1 MAGPPRRGP
10 ATTGGCFRA
19 TIRARILAWVPKPLA
34 RPDRPGKIGQY
45 GPQGAAMG
53 RVFETGFSRMRTA
66 VLAAAL
72 LALAALVATPATAG
86 AQTLDR
92 LARGE
97 PFRIG
102 YRQFAP
108 PYSYA
113 ASNGQP
119 SGYIVDLCREVAGAL
134 KRSLK
139 LPNLPVEYVKVSA
152 EDRFESVRDRRID
165 ILCEPT
171 SMTMSRRA
179 LVDFSLPTF
188 VDGAGVVTRG
198 PAVKGLEELRGKKVG
213 VLKGTTTEE
222 TLRSTLAQMGIA
234 ATIVTVTDHPDGLKQ
249 LADGKLDAYFGDR
262 GILNYLI
269 ANGPFGN
276 RLSLSDQYFTFETY
290 ALGLPRGDQTFRLLV
305 DTTLADLYRTDRIRD
320 IYARSFG
327 KFPPDQF
334 LNALFVINGVP
345 K

>member
-1 MAGPPRRGP
+1 MRGVEGGMAGRERG
-10 ATTGGCFRA
+10 G
-19 TIRARILAWVPKPLA
+19 RARCRGVGTAALAPL
-34 RPDRPGKIGQY
+34 
-45 GPQGAAMG
+45 
-53 RVFETGFSRMRTA
+53 V
-66 VLAAAL
+66 AAL
-72 LALAALVATPATAG
+72 LLALGQPAG

-92 LARGE
+92 VARGE
-97 PFRIG
+97 AFRIG
-102 YRQFAP
+102 YRHFAP

-113 ASNGQP
+113 AANGQAA
-119 SGYIVDLCREVAGAL
+119 GYIVDLCREVADGVKRAL
-134 KRSLK
+134 
-139 LPNLPVEYVKVSA
+139 NLPSLPIEYLKVTA
-152 EDRFESVRDRRID
+152 EDRFEAVRDGRID
-165 ILCEPT
+165 VLCEPT

-188 VDGAGVVTRG
+188 IDGAGVVTRG
-198 PAVKGLEELRGKKVG
+198 APVKGLEDLKGKKVG

-222 TLRSTLAQMGIA
+222 TLRSTLNQMRIA
-234 ATIVTVTDHPDGLKQ
+234 ADVVTVTDHPDGLRQ

-269 ANGPFGN
+269 SNSLNGRG
-276 RLSLSDQYFTFETY
+276 LTLSDQYFTFETY
-290 ALGLPRGDQTFRLLV
+290 ALALPRGDQAFRLLV
-305 DTTLADLYRTDRIRD
+305 DSTLADLYRTERIRE

>member
-1 MAGPPRRGP
+1 MRGVEGGMAGRERG
-10 ATTGGCFRA
+10 G
-19 TIRARILAWVPKPLA
+19 RARCRGVGTAALAPL
-34 RPDRPGKIGQY
+34 
-45 GPQGAAMG
+45 
-53 RVFETGFSRMRTA
+53 V
-66 VLAAAL
+66 AAL
-72 LALAALVATPATAG
+72 LLALGQPAG

-92 LARGE
+92 VARGE
-97 PFRIG
+97 AFRIG
-102 YRQFAP
+102 YRHFAP

-113 ASNGQP
+113 AANGQAA
-119 SGYIVDLCREVAGAL
+119 GYIVDLCREVADGV
-134 KRSLK
+134 KRALK
-139 LPNLPVEYVKVSA
+139 LPSLPIEYLKVTA
-152 EDRFESVRDRRID
+152 EDRFEAVRDGRID
-165 ILCEPT
+165 VLCEPT

-188 VDGAGVVTRG
+188 IDGAGVVTRG
-198 PAVKGLEELRGKKVG
+198 APVKGLEDLKGKKVG

-222 TLRSTLAQMGIA
+222 TLRSTLNQMRIA
-234 ATIVTVTDHPDGLKQ
+234 ADVVTVTDHPDGLRQ

-269 ANGPFGN
+269 SNSLNGRG
-276 RLSLSDQYFTFETY
+276 LTLSDQYFTFETY
-290 ALGLPRGDQTFRLLV
+290 ALALPRGDQAFRLLV
-305 DTTLADLYRTDRIRD
+305 DSTLADLYRTERIRE

>member
-1 MAGPPRRGP
+1 MLFLILALGVLAGP
-10 ATTGGCFRA
+10 
-19 TIRARILAWVPKPLA
+19 VS
-34 RPDRPGKIGQY
+34 
-45 GPQGAAMG
+45 AA
-53 RVFETGFSRMRTA
+53 
-66 VLAAAL
+66 
-72 LALAALVATPATAG
+72 

-92 LARGE
+92 LAQGE
-97 PFRIG
+97 AFRIG
-102 YRQFAP
+102 YRHFAP

-113 ASNGQP
+113 AGNGQAA
-119 SGYIVDLCREVAGAL
+119 GYIVDLCREVADAL
-134 KRSLK
+134 KRSQK
-139 LPNLPVEYVKVSA
+139 LPNLKVEFVKVTA
-152 EDRFESVRDRRID
+152 EDRFEAVRDGRID

-171 SMTMSRRA
+171 SMTMSRRS

-198 PAVKGLEELRGKKVG
+198 PAVKGLEELRDKKVG

-222 TLRSTLAQMGIA
+222 TLRATLGQMGIA
-234 ATIVTVTDHPDGLKQ
+234 ATIVSVNDHPEGLKH

-262 GILNYLI
+262 GILSYLI
-269 ANGPFGN
+269 ANAPFGN
-276 RLSLSDQYFTFETY
+276 RLTLSDQYFTFETY
-290 ALGLPRGDQTFRLLV
+290 ALALPRGDQTFRLLV

>member
-1 MAGPPRRGP
+1 MRGAEVGMAGREHGR
-10 ATTGGCFRA
+10 
-19 TIRARILAWVPKPLA
+19 RARCRGVGTAALAPL
-34 RPDRPGKIGQY
+34 
-45 GPQGAAMG
+45 
-53 RVFETGFSRMRTA
+53 V
-66 VLAAAL
+66 AAL
-72 LALAALVATPATAG
+72 LLALGLPAG

-92 LARGE
+92 VARGE
-97 PFRIG
+97 AFRIG
-102 YRQFAP
+102 YRHFAP

-113 ASNGQP
+113 AANGQAA
-119 SGYIVDLCREVAGAL
+119 GYIVDLCREVADGVKRAL
-134 KRSLK
+134 KMPSL
-139 LPNLPVEYVKVSA
+139 PIEYLKVTA
-152 EDRFESVRDRRID
+152 EDRFEAVRDGRID
-165 ILCEPT
+165 VLCEPT

-188 VDGAGVVTRG
+188 IDGAGVVTRG
-198 PAVKGLEELRGKKVG
+198 APVKGLEDLKGKKVG

-222 TLRSTLAQMGIA
+222 TLRSTLNQMRIA
-234 ATIVTVTDHPDGLKQ
+234 ADVVTVTDHPDGLRQ

-269 ANGPFGN
+269 SNSLNGRG
-276 RLSLSDQYFTFETY
+276 LTLSDQYFTFETY
-290 ALGLPRGDQTFRLLV
+290 ALALPRGDQAFRLLV
-305 DTTLADLYRTDRIRD
+305 DSTLADLYRTERIRE

>member
-1 MAGPPRRGP
+1 MAAG
-10 ATTGGCFRA
+10 TGKSAGAVFRA
-19 TIRARILAWVPKPLA
+19 GGL
-34 RPDRPGKIGQY
+34 
-45 GPQGAAMG
+45 
-53 RVFETGFSRMRTA
+53 SA
-66 VLAAAL
+66 VAAAL
-72 LALAALVATPATAG
+72 AFALAAPAG

-92 LARGE
+92 VANGE

-102 YRQFAP
+102 YRHFAP

-119 SGYIVDLCREVAGAL
+119 AGYIVDLCREVAEGL
-134 KRSLK
+134 KRTLK
-139 LPNLPVEYVKVSA
+139 VATLKVEYVKVTA
-152 EDRFESVRDRRID
+152 EDRFEAVRDGRID

-188 VDGAGVVTRG
+188 LDGAGVVTRG
-198 PAVKGLEELRGKKVG
+198 TPVKGLEDLKGKKVG
-213 VLKGTTTEE
+213 VLRGTTTEE
-222 TLRSTLAQMGIA
+222 NLRSTLGQMRIA
-234 ATIVTVTDHPDGLKQ
+234 ADIVTVTDHPEGLKQ

-269 ANGPFGN
+269 SNSPFGN
-276 RLSLSDQYFTFETY
+276 RLNLSDQYFTFETY
-290 ALGLPRGDQTFRLLV
+290 ALALPRGDQAFRLMV
-305 DTTLADLYRTDRIRD
+305 DGTLADLYRTERIRD
-320 IYARSFG
+320 IYAKSFG

>member
-1 MAGPPRRGP
+1 MAAP
-10 ATTGGCFRA
+10 GG
-19 TIRARILAWVPKPLA
+19 
-34 RPDRPGKIGQY
+34 PGKIGSKE
-45 GPQGAAMG
+45 PREAADTGAD
-53 RVFETGFSRMRTA
+53 MRAGLGAGLGATIG
-66 VLAAAL
+66 LAIAAAFRASVRTTSARGATVAAL
-72 LALAALVATPATAG
+72 LLLLAAPAG

-92 LARGE
+92 LAKGE
-97 PFRIG
+97 SFRIG

-113 ASNGQP
+113 ANNGQP
-119 SGYIVDLCREVAGAL
+119 SGYIVDLCREVADAL

-139 LPNLPVEYVKVSA
+139 LPNMAVDYVKVSS
-152 EDRFESVRDRRID
+152 EDRLEAVRDGRID

-171 SMTMSRRA
+171 SMTMSRRS

-188 VDGAGVVTRG
+188 LDGAGVVTRG
-198 PAVKGLEELRGKKVG
+198 GAVKGLEELRGKKVG

-222 TLRSTLAQMGIA
+222 TLRATLSQMGIA
-234 ATIVTVTDHPDGLKQ
+234 ATIVTVADHPEGLKQ

-262 GILNYLI
+262 GILSYLI
-269 ANGPFGN
+269 ANTAFGS

-290 ALGLPRGDQTFRLLV
+290 ALGLPRGDQAFRLLV

-320 IYARSFG
+320 IYAKSFG

>member
-1 MAGPPRRGP
+1 MTKAAGVN
-10 ATTGGCFRA
+10 
-19 TIRARILAWVPKPLA
+19 TIR
-34 RPDRPGKIGQY
+34 G
-45 GPQGAAMG
+45 
-53 RVFETGFSRMRTA
+53 
-66 VLAAAL
+66 LAAA
-72 LALAALVATPATAG
+72 LALAALAAMGVMGAAPAA

-92 LARGE
+92 VTRGE

-102 YRQFAP
+102 YRHFAP

-113 ASNGQP
+113 AANGQAA
-119 SGYIVDLCREVAGAL
+119 GYIVDLCREVADGL
-134 KRSLK
+134 KRALK
-139 LPNLPVEYVKVSA
+139 LPAMPVEYVKVTA
-152 EDRFESVRDRRID
+152 EDRFEAVRDGRID

-188 VDGAGVVTRG
+188 LDGAGVVTRG
-198 PAVKGLEELRGKKVG
+198 TPVKGLEDLKDKKVG

-222 TLRSTLAQMGIA
+222 TLRSTLGQMHISA
-234 ATIVTVTDHPDGLKQ
+234 EIVTVADHPDGLRQ

-269 ANGPFGN
+269 NNSPFGAK
-276 RLSLSDQYFTFETY
+276 LSLSDQYFTFETY
-290 ALGLPRGDQTFRLLV
+290 ALALPRGDQSFRLMV
-305 DTTLADLYRTDRIRD
+305 DTTLADLYRTERIRD

-334 LNALFVINGVP
+334 LNALFIINGVP

>member
-1 MAGPPRRGP
+1 MRMGGTTRLGTAARKAAVAP
-10 ATTGGCFRA
+10 AS
-19 TIRARILAWVPKPLA
+19 AR
-34 RPDRPGKIGQY
+34 
-45 GPQGAAMG
+45 
-53 RVFETGFSRMRTA
+53 F
-66 VLAAAL
+66 AAARLATSLPGGRGRLGPRLVL
-72 LALAALVATPATAG
+72 LIAACLLWATSTAQ

-92 LARGE
+92 LLRGE

-102 YRQFAP
+102 YRHFAP

-113 ASNGQP
+113 AANGQP
-119 SGYIVDLCREVAGAL
+119 AGYVVDLCREVADGL
-134 KRSLK
+134 KRQLK
-139 LPNLPVEYVKVSA
+139 VPNLPVEYVKVTA
-152 EDRFESVRDRRID
+152 EDRFDAVKDSRID

-188 VDGAGVVTRG
+188 IDGAGVVTRG
-198 PAVKGLEELRGKKVG
+198 APVKGLEDLKGKKVG

-222 TLRSTLAQMGIA
+222 TLRSTLGQMRIP
-234 ATIVTVTDHPDGLKQ
+234 ATIVTVADHPDGLRQ
-249 LADGKLDAYFGDR
+249 LSEGKLDAYFGDR
-262 GILNYLI
+262 GILSYLI
-269 ANGPFGN
+269 GN
-276 RLSLSDQYFTFETY
+276 SSYGQGLSLSDQYFTFETY
-290 ALGLPRGDQTFRLLV
+290 ALALPRGDQAFRLMV